1 MNKFKNQKCVI
12 MCGGSSSRLFPH
24 SKEKQKSMLK
34 INKKTILQYVIEYW
48 QQFTNDFIFVVKH
61 FKEDVMKF
69 VKTLPIK
76 SEFVEPFQLK
86 GIANGLSYTEN
97 LIGENFIMVLGDCLC
112 KGNFKFPS
120 KLQQGVGIWETT
132 DENAIKQSYAVKIKS
147 NKIIQT
153 IEKPKELLNN
163 YCGMG
168 FYFFNKK
175 IFKYISSTSPSK
187 LRNEIEIT
195 DVIQN
200 MITAGEKILP
210 LFFKG
215 DYLNINT
222 YTDFLKAKKIFK

>member
-24 SKEKQKSMLK
+24 NKEKQKSLLK
-34 INKKTILQYVIEYW
+34 INKKPILQYVVEYW
-48 QQFTNDFIFVVKH
+48 QQFTNDFIFVVKY
-61 FKEDVMKF
+61 FKDDVIKF
-69 VKTLPIK
+69 VQKLPVN
-76 SEFVEPFQLK
+76 SEFVEPLYLK
-86 GIANGLSYTEN
+86 GIADGLSYTKN
-97 LIGENFIMVLGDCLC
+97 LVGENFIVVLGDCLG

-120 KLQQGVGIWETT
+120 NFQQGVGIWETK
-132 DENAIKQSYAVKIKS
+132 DENAIKQSYAVKIKQ
-147 NKIIQT
+147 NKIT
-153 IEKPKELLNN
+153 KVIEKPSELINN

-175 IFKYISSTSPSK
+175 VFNYIIKTSPSS

-200 MITAGEKILP
+200 MITAGEKISP

-215 DYLNINT
+215 DYININT
-222 YTDFLKAKKIFK
+222 YNDFLKAKKIFK